1 MNTLY
6 LVERVM
12 TDIVNEVD
20 NEGKNIT
27 DEREA
32 AILGK
37 IKRKFKFN
45 TQLGFFVGREC
56 LILDVYRKSMIF
68 C

>member
-20 NEGKNIT
+20 NEGRNIT
-27 DEREA
+27 DETEA

-45 TQLGFFVGREC
+45 T
-56 LILDVYRKSMIF
+56 
-68 C
+68 